1 MKENEAFARDIID
14 IKIYSDRLIEKME
27 NGRRSFTVQ
36 DQMLYMI
43 VNEGPLSP
51 RTMVDRLNIVKTNLA
66 LQAKVMLDN
75 GLIIKRHI
83 PQNNKEIEY
92 VATEKGK
99 KVLQDSLNEISSKFV
114 GIDKELAKRV
124 SVVCKDLKNL
134 K

>member
-14 IKIYSDRLIEKME
+14 IKIYADRLIEKME

-99 KVLQDSLNEISSKFV
+99 KVLQDSLK
-114 GIDKELAKRV
+114 
-124 SVVCKDLKNL
+124 
-134 K
+134 